1 MRYVF
6 VFHDGWQTFP
16 KRVDIW
22 TRTNHSRGRA
32 IVRLVNHGRLP
43 LTTLLALPQNVYELR
58 FGKIGSRKR
67 WRTRLSTSGCR
78 LGTMNF
84 TTKRPWLHG
93 VKKRQSADLKR
104 NRRLPK
110 YWNAE
115 REGTWNRQV
124 TRGFSSNSADI
135 RTIYGTVDRLPRV
148 SISNHGNTDVTSQD
162 KCVVSIYQ
170 TN

>member
-1 MRYVF
+1 MM
-6 VFHDGWQTFP
+6 DG
-16 KRVDIW
+16 R
-22 TRTNHSRGRA
+22 HSPNASIFG
-32 IVRLVNHGRLP
+32 
-43 LTTLLALPQNVYELR
+43 LALITAGGEQLQGWLIMVGCRSRLCWHLSRTYLS
-58 FGKIGSRKR
+58 FALGKIGSRKR

-104 NRRLPK
+104 KRRLPK

-124 TRGFSSNSADI
+124 TRGFSSNSADM

-162 KCVVSIYQ
+162 KRVVSIYQ